1 MRMIGELMCALSVT
15 GELVRQASRMNTRV
29 NNIPPTQRKYRAR
42 GIRYSAAAP
51 HPRLGRTRVR
61 SCLGS
66 CVLVVVS
73 SKAAFTST
81 SCKFATSR
89 GAVASTK
96 IRSAPA
102 DAIHRAAAVRGCAD
116 TADAGRRHRA
126 RDRPRAQHNACPY
139 GAARGIVDILTIYDG
154 SG

>member
-1 MRMIGELMCALSVT
+1 M
-15 GELVRQASRMNTRV
+15 
-29 NNIPPTQRKYRAR
+29 KYLAR

-51 HPRLGRTRVR
+51 HPHLGRTRVR

-66 CVLVVVS
+66 RVLELCLGSRVLA
-73 SKAAFTST
+73 KAAFTST

-89 GAVASTK
+89 GAVAATK

-139 GAARGIVDILTIYDG
+139 G
-154 SG
+154 